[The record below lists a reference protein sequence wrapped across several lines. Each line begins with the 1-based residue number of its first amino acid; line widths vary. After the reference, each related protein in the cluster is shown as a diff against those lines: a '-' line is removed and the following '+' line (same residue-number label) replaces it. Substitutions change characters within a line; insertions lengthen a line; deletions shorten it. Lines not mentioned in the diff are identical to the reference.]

1 MATIE
6 RFITRVTVEG
16 AERLDRLGATADSV
30 NAKMNAL
37 ASTLVGLSFGALIKG
52 AMDSADRMVD
62 LSDATGITIA
72 SLRGFGEALRA
83 SGGDAKNTEKNI
95 MALYSA
101 IEAAADGG
109 ERQQQA
115 FARVGV
121 TLQDLRDLSEADI
134 LNKTIKGLSQMEA
147 GSERATIAATL
158 LGRSF
163 RGVDTQK
170 FIENLD
176 PAQFQQ
182 FEEDAKKAAE
192 AVDKMEVAFGNL
204 QQGALRAI
212 QPLIDLFGDASLG
225 VDAAEKAVKAFG
237 ITLAVVFGAQAI
249 AGVAGMITAI
259 ANLNKALGV
268 TAAISNL
275 IGKSP
280 LGILIKL
287 GAATAAGAGIAAA
300 LDELISKNEEVEKS
314 AQGAAKAQASVV
326 GQVQTTTP
334 SSGPAGRD
342 VRLGPKAEAAQKAA
356 AESAKRIAQSQAE
369 YERIINQTTMDE
381 ISNIR
386 TNAAAEIAK
395 AEIDIKSREHLT
407 MAQKEEELAAK
418 RKEINA
424 KAAMDIAKI
433 EADARKSAGDQIF
446 NIQEQTRA
454 LEEKFAVSQRIQDM
468 GPIQA
473 EREQRLSDAYAEQ
486 RRQLREIQL
495 IKNLPEADRLK
506 AEQDI
511 NAELEKRIGLIEAE
525 AQAKMAREQD
535 FGAGV
540 KKAMRDFEQ
549 SMTPLRQG
557 EEMARSVFGNMTSAL
572 DRFVETGKFNFAD
585 FARSVIMDLLKI
597 QLRAAATQLFTQA
610 MGFLGFANGGAFQN
624 GRTIAFANGGVVGGP
639 TLFPM
644 ANGMGLMGEAGP
656 EAIMP
661 LRRGKDGKLGV
672 AAEGGG
678 SQVVNNYNYSISAVD
693 AKSVAQLFA
702 ENRKTLLGTVRQA
715 EKELPFRGI

>member
-16 AERLDRLGATADSV
+16 AERLDRLGATADQV
-30 NAKMNAL
+30 NAKMNGL
-37 ASTLVGLSFGALIKG
+37 ISTLAGLSFGALIKG
-52 AMDSADRMVD
+52 ALDSADRMAD
-62 LSDATGITIA
+62 LSDATGITVA
-72 SLRGFGEALRA
+72 SIKAFGQAMNDA
-83 SGGDAKNTEKNI
+83 GGNSKNAEKAI
-95 MALYSA
+95 MALYGA
-101 IEAAADGG
+101 IESAADGSQRSQ
-109 ERQQQA
+109 EA
-115 FARVGV
+115 FAKVGV
-121 TLQDLRDLSEADI
+121 SLNDLRNLSETDI
-134 LNKTIKGLSQMEA
+134 MNKTIKGLADMSA
-147 GSERATIAATL
+147 GSERTATATAL

-163 RGVDTQK
+163 RGIDTAK
-170 FIENLD
+170 FLEALD
-176 PAQFQQ
+176 AGKYQ
-182 FEEDAKKAAE
+182 DAE
-192 AVDKMEVAFGNL
+192 AAILAAADANQKMEQAMSNL
-204 QQGALRAI
+204 QVGAMKAI
-212 QPLIDLFGDASLG
+212 QPLIQMFGETELSVA
-225 VDAAEKAVKAFG
+225 AAEKIVKALG
-237 ITLAVVFGAQAI
+237 ITLGVVFGAQA
-249 AGVAGMITAI
+249 VASIGGMVMALV
-259 ANLNKALGV
+259 NLNKALGV
-268 TAAISNL
+268 TAALSNVV
-275 IGKSP
+275 GKGP
-280 LGILIKL
+280 LGVLVKI
-287 GAATAAGAGIAAA
+287 GAAAAGIGAAA
-300 LDELISKNEEVEKS
+300 YAIDDLINKNDELEAS
-314 AQGAAKAQASVV
+314 AKAAAAAQASVP
-326 GQVQTTTP
+326 GQVQSTQP
-334 SSGPAGRD
+334 SNGPANRT
-342 VRLGPKAEAAQKAA
+342 VKLNPQAEAAQKAA

-381 ISNIR
+381 IANIR
-386 TNAAAEIAK
+386 TNAASEIAK
-395 AEIDIKSREHLT
+395 ADIEIKAREHLT